1 LAESTVLE
9 AVKKALEGSKQRKF
23 TETVELA
30 LNLKGI
36 DLSVPKNRIDD
47 DVLLPRGRGKPAKI
61 AVFATGE
68 LAVKS
73 KGCADLVIAPEQI
86 DDYAGDRKKAK
97 KLAGQFNFFIA
108 EAPLMP
114 AIGKKLGPVLAP
126 RGKMPRPVP
135 PTIDPAPLVN
145 NLRSTI
151 RIRTRDK
158 KTFHA
163 PVGTRGMKP
172 EEIADNVEA
181 VLKKVISRLERGK
194 QNIASVFLKTTM
206 GASVKVM

>member
-1 LAESTVLE
+1 MAESTVLE